1 MKNRKV
7 KVLGRLCK
15 DIKSLRKSLKMIT
28 QIAEQRQLSQQL
40 KYSAI
45 IVIKKDAD
53 AQKGRERKYC
63 PMTPDFTDGSF
74 KKDNWVKITKSSF
87 YGHESKKGDEVQSF
101 TKQ

>member
-15 DIKSLRKSLKMIT
+15 DIKSLKTSLKNDYT
-28 QIAEQRQLSQQL
+28 NSRTKTVSQQL
-40 KYSAI
+40 KHSAI

-63 PMTPDFTDGSF
+63 PHDT
-74 KKDNWVKITKSSF
+74 
-87 YGHESKKGDEVQSF
+87 
-101 TKQ
+101 